1 MAGSTEDQWFDPWLV
16 PVGEAINTLADDL
29 HALLLANETG
39 RVRRRDKSALE
50 AFRAALRAL
59 LANLAVASL
68 AHPEGRALAL
78 SLANPRSAGLG
89 RYGHPI
95 ITAGILRDVV
105 RQLEANALVHV
116 TTGRLGRATT
126 LTPTLDLLAELTRR
140 GVTLPDGTWATDDAS
155 EVIILSRKVDGWTDA
170 APITRTE
177 NLPYADTPET
187 LALRQQVRALNTRLA
202 QADVVFADDGKAP
215 RVDTRQR
222 RLRRHFKQPPSASA
236 PSFTQ
241 GGRLFGGF
249 WLNLARPRR
258 RASLRIDGE
267 AIAECDFSALFVR
280 LAYAEL
286 GLRLPVGLEADPYA
300 IAGFPPEHRGGL
312 KRLANALF
320 FVDKPLKRAPPDI
333 APAMPP
339 GWTAGRVT
347 DCFLVSHPALSGV
360 IHQQSGFRFMK
371 LESDIL
377 LRVLDKLGAEGIT
390 GLPLHDAV
398 LVARSKADIAKR
410 IMEEEGQ
417 RLAGVLLPVS
427 IKLGE

>member
-1 MAGSTEDQWFDPWLV
+1 MAGSPEDQWFDPWLV
-16 PVGEAINTLADDL
+16 PVGEALDTLADDL
-29 HALLLANETG
+29 QALLLANETG
-39 RVRRRDKSALE
+39 RVRQRDKSARDG
-50 AFRAALRAL
+50 FRATLRAL

-68 AHPEGRALAL
+68 ARPEGRALAL

-89 RYGHPI
+89 RYGHPV

-126 LTPTLDLLAELTRR
+126 LTPTPDLLAELTRR
-140 GVTLPDGTWATDDAS
+140 GVTLPDATWATDDAS

-177 NLPYADTPET
+177 NLPYTDTPET
-187 LALRQQVRALNTRLA
+187 VALRQQVRALNTRLA
-202 QADVVFADDGKAP
+202 QVDVAFIDDGQAP
-215 RVDTRQR
+215 HVDTRQR
-222 RLRRHFKQPPSASA
+222 RLRRHFKQPPSAST

-258 RASLRIDGE
+258 RASLRIEGE

-286 GLRLPVGLEADPYA
+286 GAGLPGALQGDPYA
-300 IAGFPPEHRGGL
+300 VTGFPKEHRAGL

-320 FVDKPLKRAPPDI
+320 FADKPLKRTPPDI
-333 APAMPP
+333 APAMPQ

-347 DCFLVSHPALSGV
+347 DCFLAS
-360 IHQQSGFRFMK
+360 
-371 LESDIL
+371 
-377 LRVLDKLGAEGIT
+377 
-390 GLPLHDAV
+390 
-398 LVARSKADIAKR
+398 
-410 IMEEEGQ
+410 
-417 RLAGVLLPVS
+417 
-427 IKLGE
+427 